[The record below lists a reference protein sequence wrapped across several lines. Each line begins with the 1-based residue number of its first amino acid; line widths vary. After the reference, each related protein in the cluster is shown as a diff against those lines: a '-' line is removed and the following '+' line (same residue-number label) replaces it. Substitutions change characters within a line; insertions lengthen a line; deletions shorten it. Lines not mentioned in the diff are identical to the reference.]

1 MPIHR
6 LVPTNTEEE
15 MSLEGEL
22 RRRDSELLR
31 CQAQLQQREITC
43 MNLLSEN
50 VQLKSLKS
58 RLFAALERVNIDP
71 AEFLKDDE
79 RKIRMEKVDKQ
90 LEAELR
96 EMHAVVSDQQKRL
109 DALTLENE
117 RLRQELHDR
126 HQVSEVPQSARSA
139 SSKMVEVFSESFASP
154 PPPELATN
162 VAKPRPWPL
171 RSSVAPTHQANKG
184 PPLRLLVRL
193 MPRALRRNGGAV
205 EKLEVSLSLSEPAKE
220 VMKLLQNAQ
229 LSWSSAGMT
238 EELTMGQLQLN
249 GKVLTMDQSLED
261 QGVVG
266 TLLTTLSIQ
275 PSANH
280 NEAEAEA
287 IRCQEDSELRLVKR
301 PKVVGQFQ
309 SQGVF
314 APRLPRGILMNAE
327 PWAPR
332 SSRKAA
338 VDFFDQVNDADMD
351 HMAKILLKK
360 RGQTEPHYKH

>member
-1 MPIHR
+1 
-6 LVPTNTEEE
+6 

-261 QGVVG
+261 QGVK
-266 TLLTTLSIQ
+266 
-275 PSANH
+275 
-280 NEAEAEA
+280 
-287 IRCQEDSELRLVKR
+287 EDSELRLVKR

>member
-1 MPIHR
+1 
-6 LVPTNTEEE
+6 
-15 MSLEGEL
+15 
-22 RRRDSELLR
+22 
-31 CQAQLQQREITC
+31 
-43 MNLLSEN
+43 
-50 VQLKSLKS
+50 
-58 RLFAALERVNIDP
+58 
-71 AEFLKDDE
+71 
-79 RKIRMEKVDKQ
+79 
-90 LEAELR
+90 
-96 EMHAVVSDQQKRL
+96 
-109 DALTLENE
+109 
-117 RLRQELHDR
+117 
-126 HQVSEVPQSARSA
+126 
-139 SSKMVEVFSESFASP
+139 MVEVFSESFASP

-261 QGVVG
+261 QGVK
-266 TLLTTLSIQ
+266 
-275 PSANH
+275 
-280 NEAEAEA
+280 
-287 IRCQEDSELRLVKR
+287 EDSELRLVKR